1 MQSGS
6 EHTIYLT
13 NLLNDVFDIMN
24 ARFCKE
30 GITVLNWLPKKK
42 KLEEMLVVLKRTEM
56 IYLQSDNREKMFAS
70 TTTIRGWR
78 TSIQSTIAI
87 TEELFSKNYGFVLT
101 GKFNQDALE
110 VTIIKYHI
118 VDTINEG

>member
-1 MQSGS
+1 
-6 EHTIYLT
+6 
-13 NLLNDVFDIMN
+13 MN

-87 TEELFSKNYGFVLT
+87 TEELFSENYGKL
-101 GKFNQDALE
+101 NQDALE

>member
-1 MQSGS
+1 RENPGPSYKFQGS
-6 EHTIYLT
+6 EHTEYLT

-24 ARFCKE
+24 AKFCKE

-56 IYLQSDNREKMFAS
+56 IYFQSDIREKMSS
-70 TTTIRGWR
+70 TTTIHVWR

-87 TEELFSKNYGFVLT
+87 TEKLFSENYGFVLT
-101 GKFNQDALE
+101 GKFNQDVLE
-110 VTIIKYHI
+110 VSII
-118 VDTINEG
+118 